1 MYERTRSIIGALAR
15 LSSRPKSKP
24 ATSAIKT
31 RVLSE
36 GRDTRQSYVRD
47 VTEQGKKKEGV
58 RDSDALSKDAAS

>member
-1 MYERTRSIIGALAR
+1 
-15 LSSRPKSKP
+15 
-24 ATSAIKT
+24 
-31 RVLSE
+31 VLSE